1 MSKEQITILY
11 EDKDYVAINKPAG
24 VIVHPDGKREGGEY
38 VTDWFIEKYPE
49 SKGVGE
55 PIEQTNGGTIYRP
68 GIVHRIDKDTSG
80 VLMLAKT
87 AEGHASLKEQFQNRT
102 VRKKY
107 LTFVHGELNEAFG
120 IINRPIGRSKNDFRK
135 WSAQRGIR
143 GETREAETWYHTIF
157 ATKIASFLE
166 VEPKTGRTHQIRVH
180 FTAINHQIVADG
192 LYGPNRTS
200 LLGFE
205 RMALHAF
212 KIGFKDLSGKEIL
225 VTAPLPDDFTVAV
238 KELGVPEGKLKELLK

>member
-1 MSKEQITILY
+1 MGKEQITVIY
-11 EDKDYVAINKPAG
+11 EDKDYVVINKPPG

-38 VTDWFIEKYPE
+38 VTDWFLEHYPK
-49 SKGVGE
+49 SKNVGE
-55 PIEQTNGGTIYRP
+55 PIEQTDGSTIHRP
-68 GIVHRIDKDTSG
+68 GVVHRIDKDTSG
-80 VLMLAKT
+80 VLVLAKT
-87 AEGHASLKEQFQNRT
+87 NKAHAFLKEQFQNRT

-120 IINRPIGRSKNDFRK
+120 IIKRPIGRSKNDFRK

-143 GETREAETWYHTIF
+143 GETREAETWYSTIK

-180 FTAINHQIVADG
+180 FTAINHQIIADS

-205 RMALHAF
+205 RMALHASMISF
-212 KIGFKDLSGKEIL
+212 FNPTGKEI
-225 VTAPLPDDFTVAV
+225 VVKAPLPADFIAAA
-238 KELGVPEGKLKELLK
+238 KEIEVPEAKLKDLLK